1 MSSAYRTRDVFTVSG
16 WLTLSRVGFAIA
28 FPFVVKAPGWALSLM
43 AAAGLSDLLDG
54 WYARRFHQ
62 STVTGA
68 MLDPIADKLFA
79 ISVIASL
86 VAQQKL
92 SIGWALLLCTR
103 EFGELPLSVW
113 LAFGLRAHT
122 WRVEQISSNLLG
134 KATTALQFCALVA
147 ALLDKPIYT
156 WWSAAAACMGACA
169 VGSYWLKFLTTFR
182 ARPE

>member
-1 MSSAYRTRDVFTVSG
+1 MNSAYRTRDVFTVSG
-16 WLTLSRVGFAIA
+16 WLTLSRVGLAIA
-28 FPFVVKAPGWALSLM
+28 FPFAVQAPGWALSLM

-86 VAQQKL
+86 VAQHKL
-92 SIGWALLLCTR
+92 TLGWALLLCTR

-113 LAFGLRAHT
+113 LAFGLRARS
-122 WRVEQISSNLLG
+122 WRAEQIGSNLLG

-147 ALLDKPIYT
+147 ALLEQPTYR
-156 WWSAAAACMGACA
+156 WWSAAASCMGACA
-169 VGSYWLKFLTTFR
+169 VGSYWLKYSTAFR
-182 ARPE
+182 ARSE